1 MLWDP
6 TLTAAG
12 PFQSPRAS
20 PQQLEDLRAY
30 LKKAEQFG
38 QSTKEMV
45 PVVPFGIAEIDRH
58 LPTGGLVQDA
68 LPEQFAENHADI
80 GAVTVFCI
88 TILIR
93 LLSIE
98 DQNPKRPILWCLQN
112 QVMDTGD
119 FYPSGFAHLG
129 LNPAHIFA
137 VRTKHDT
144 DALWVMEEALRCGVL
159 CAVVGELKS
168 VDLTASRRLQL
179 AAKAGNTMPLLLRP
193 VSDTLAP
200 SAAATRWQIAANSS
214 KPRGWAAELN
224 EPGPACWR
232 ANLFRCRG
240 GTPGNWTMEW
250 CDETGDLALAA
261 PVCNRPDSSC
271 NTNLTK

>member
-68 LPEQFAENHADI
+68 LHELFAENHADI

-98 DQNPKRPILWCLQN
+98 DQNPKRP
-112 QVMDTGD
+112 
-119 FYPSGFAHLG
+119 
-129 LNPAHIFA
+129 PAS
-137 VRTKHDT
+137 
-144 DALWVMEEALRCGVL
+144 
-159 CAVVGELKS
+159 KS
-168 VDLTASRRLQL
+168 VEKNKKCKN
-179 AAKAGNTMPLLLRP
+179 AKTCKQMQKHAKTY
-193 VSDTLAP
+193 
-200 SAAATRWQIAANSS
+200 
-214 KPRGWAAELN
+214 
-224 EPGPACWR
+224 
-232 ANLFRCRG
+232 
-240 GTPGNWTMEW
+240 
-250 CDETGDLALAA
+250 
-261 PVCNRPDSSC
+261 
-271 NTNLTK
+271 